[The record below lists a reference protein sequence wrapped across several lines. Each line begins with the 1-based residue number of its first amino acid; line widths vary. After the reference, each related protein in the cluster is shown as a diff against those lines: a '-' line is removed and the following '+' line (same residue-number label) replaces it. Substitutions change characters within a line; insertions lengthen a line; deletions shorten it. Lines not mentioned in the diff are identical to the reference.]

1 MQDDDYVTYAYVH
14 NVYQKDIADISE
26 KLYKMA
32 QDRSHI
38 WQYVMVLVG
47 VLTLILIVPV
57 FVMLVKKYLRER
69 VNKSISSADLESGDK
84 GRQGPP
90 PTMDVRHSFG
100 DQRPKLLPP
109 NDSRLTDNN
118 GLG

>member
-1 MQDDDYVTYAYVH
+1 MTYAYVH

-26 KLYKMA
+26 KLYRMA

-100 DQRPKLLPP
+100 DQRPKLLSP
-109 NDSRLTDNN
+109 NDSRPTDNN